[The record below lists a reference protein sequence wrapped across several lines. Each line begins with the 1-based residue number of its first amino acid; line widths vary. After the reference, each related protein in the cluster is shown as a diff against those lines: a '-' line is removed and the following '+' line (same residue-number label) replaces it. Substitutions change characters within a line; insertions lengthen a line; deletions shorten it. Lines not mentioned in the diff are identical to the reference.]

1 MFFFDSFL
9 SEPWEPGSLPNHTPS
24 SPLSALGRRRR
35 GIGGRRE
42 PNNFVPP
49 SPPALGWVGAGEK
62 THHFF
67 FFSLSLSPP
76 FSCARSVGLGP
87 RFLECG
93 FSSFS
98 SFLRVSLSL
107 GRGCWD
113 GMEEIT
119 HLRSRTLF
127 FSGLRRRNPAIY
139 CSICC
144 LLYGI
149 AVRSKVLEA
158 KYARCEV
165 CRLCRDGPEQS
176 RFRGIS

>member
-42 PNNFVPP
+42 PKNFVPP

-67 FFSLSLSPP
+67 FFSLSLSLPRFRVRGRSVSGRDFWNAASPP
-76 FSCARSVGLGP
+76 FLP
-87 RFLECG
+87 
-93 FSSFS
+93 FSG
-98 SFLRVSLSL
+98 SLSL

-144 LLYGI
+144 LRYGI
-149 AVRSKVLEA
+149 VVRSKVLEA
-158 KYARCEV
+158 KYARCKV